1 PRDNCQLLSMCTL
14 FFFSSRRRHT
24 RSKRDWSSDV
34 CSSDL
39 TRPLKPR
46 RKDRAHKKTPPKR
59 GFPNHRSGSDSG
71 RNYVGCLGALGA
83 VLNVKGHFLTFG
95 KGLET
100 AALDSGEMDEN
111 VLAAVI
117 LADESEALA
126 LVEPLD

>member
-1 PRDNCQLLSMCTL
+1 MK
-14 FFFSSRRRHT
+14 H
-24 RSKRDWSSDV
+24 
-34 CSSDL
+34 
-39 TRPLKPR
+39 R
-46 RKDRAHKKTPPKR
+46 RKYRAHKKTPPKR

-126 LVEPLD
+126 LVRSEERRVGEELGQRWAARGCAG